1 MALSAPEEGC
11 TELLLPELFRKSLGD
26 KTTVANAG
34 PEH

>member
-11 TELLLPELFRKSLGD
+11 TEHLLPELFRKSLGD

-34 PEH
+34 PEL